1 MALGDLRARC
11 AGSGP
16 GSLPLSTP
24 AVNVIG
30 SWACNSVA
38 AFSPGSR
45 PSPDGRPAASL
56 DPRRRAPL
64 ASKNMYRNGCSAR
77 LRSRNAATS
86 TELGADPAHLRL
98 GDPAV
103 GAERLD
109 QVVDLAGGGA
119 VQVGLHDH
127 REQRLIQ
134 PPTPLQQSPASWT
147 GPAGTVR
154 RACRDRGARP
164 GPARSLGDPLL
175 PVKAAISRDQDH
187 QDLRCPRVRSRES
200 P

>member
-1 MALGDLRARC
+1 
-11 AGSGP
+11 
-16 GSLPLSTP
+16 
-24 AVNVIG
+24 
-30 SWACNSVA
+30 
-38 AFSPGSR
+38 
-45 PSPDGRPAASL
+45 
-56 DPRRRAPL
+56 
-64 ASKNMYRNGCSAR
+64 MYRNGCSAR

-147 GPAGTVR
+147 GPAGTAVL
-154 RACRDRGARP
+154 AEIEALGLDL
-164 GPARSLGDPLL
+164 PARSGDPLL